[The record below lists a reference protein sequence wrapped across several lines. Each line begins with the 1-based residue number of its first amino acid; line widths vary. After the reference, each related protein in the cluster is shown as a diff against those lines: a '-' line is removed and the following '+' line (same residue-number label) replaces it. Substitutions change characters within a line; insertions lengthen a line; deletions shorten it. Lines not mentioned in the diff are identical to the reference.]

1 MAGPGE
7 GVALVIPGQ
16 RPQKQGAWGRDRGR
30 FLNESKGHRLIA
42 VDLAR
47 SVALLG
53 MVVFHFAFDLELF
66 GHLAPGTT
74 TTGGWAVFARL
85 VAGSFLFL
93 AGVSLVLAHG
103 KGRRWGAFRGRLLR
117 VAGAALVVTGA
128 TLAVLPQS
136 FIFFGILHSI
146 AFASLV
152 GMALI
157 GLRWQVLAALA
168 VAVVAADRTLGFDAL
183 NPLWLVWT
191 GLGTRVPWS
200 MDFVP
205 VFPWLAA
212 FLAGMAV
219 AQFMMRRGLSVRL
232 AQVEAGP
239 VLRRLALPGRHSLAI
254 YLIHQPILIALV
266 WVGTWAMR

>member
-1 MAGPGE
+1 M
-7 GVALVIPGQ
+7 
-16 RPQKQGAWGRDRGR
+16 
-30 FLNESKGHRLIA
+30 NESKGPRLVA

-47 SVALLG
+47 SLALVG

-74 TTGGWAVFARL
+74 VTGGWAVFARV

-93 AGVSLVLAHG
+93 AGLSLVLAQG
-103 KGRRWGAFRGRLLR
+103 QGRRWPAFWRRFLR
-117 VAGAALVVTGA
+117 VAGAALVVSGV
-128 TLAVLPQS
+128 TLAVIPQA

-146 AFASLV
+146 ALCSLI

-157 GLRWQVLAALA
+157 FLPWPVLGALA
-168 VAVVAADRTLGFDAL
+168 VAVVWADRSLGFEAL
-183 NPLWLVWT
+183 NPLWAVWT

-219 AQFMMRRGLSVRL
+219 ARAMTRAGLWARL
-232 AQVEAGP
+232 ALWQPGP
-239 VLRRLALPGRHSLAI
+239 LLRRLAWPGRHSLAI
-254 YLIHQPILIALV
+254 YLIHQPVLMALV
-266 WVGTWAMR
+266 WAATQLLA

>member
-1 MAGPGE
+1 M
-7 GVALVIPGQ
+7 
-16 RPQKQGAWGRDRGR
+16 
-30 FLNESKGHRLIA
+30 NESKGHRLIV

-47 SVALLG
+47 SLALLG
-53 MVVFHFAFDLELF
+53 MVIFHFTFDLELF

-74 TTGGWAVFARL
+74 VTGGWAVFARV

-93 AGVSLVLAHG
+93 AGVSLILANG
-103 KGRRWGAFRGRLLR
+103 AGRRWESFRRRFLR
-117 VAGAALVVTGA
+117 VAGAALVVTGV
-128 TLAVLPQS
+128 TLAALPQA

-157 GLRWQVLAALA
+157 GLRWQVLALLA
-168 VAVVAADRTLGFDAL
+168 VAVVVADRTLAFDAF

-191 GLGTRVPWS
+191 GLGTRLPWS

-205 VFPWLAA
+205 VFPWLGA

-219 AQFMMRRGLSVRL
+219 AQFMARAGLWARLSRWQPGALVQRL
-232 AQVEAGP
+232 A
-239 VLRRLALPGRHSLAI
+239 RPGRHSLAI
-254 YLIHQPILIALV
+254 YLIHQPVLIALV
-266 WVGTWAMR
+266 WAGTQMLR